1 MHMAASS
8 PATPHP
14 DLRRGDRGTSV
25 SPGTTGASSDS
36 PAPLR
41 EGREL
46 LRATER
52 YAFDSRGRSWLH
64 LLSTVS
70 LLVGA
75 LVVAGAAPWWPVQ
88 LAGSIL
94 ATLIFVRAFILFHD
108 FMHGSI
114 LKGSKVAE
122 GIFFVLGMI
131 LMTPPNAWRYGHNYH
146 HKHVGKRSE
155 ASTGSFPLLTT
166 EMWRKASKGDRLF
179 YRVARHP
186 LTIVFAI
193 LTVFAYSICVTNFL
207 KDPRKYWDSAAAL
220 LCHLI
225 GVPLLAYFGGFEPL
239 LFLYLIPVVSAGA
252 LGAYLFYSQHN
263 FVGMQVPDEEEWD
276 YHSASVATSS
286 YLETGALMRFF
297 TGNIGFH
304 HVHHLNAQI
313 PFYRLPQVM
322 AEMPELQNPVRTTLR
337 PRDVLGNLRL
347 KLWDESRREMVTF
360 RDVG

>member
-1 MHMAASS
+1 
-8 PATPHP
+8 
-14 DLRRGDRGTSV
+14 
-25 SPGTTGASSDS
+25 
-36 PAPLR
+36 
-41 EGREL
+41 
-46 LRATER
+46 
-52 YAFDSRGRSWLH
+52 
-64 LLSTVS
+64 
-70 LLVGA
+70 
-75 LVVAGAAPWWPVQ
+75 
-88 LAGSIL
+88 
-94 ATLIFVRAFILFHD
+94 
-108 FMHGSI
+108 
-114 LKGSKVAE
+114 
-122 GIFFVLGMI
+122 
-131 LMTPPNAWRYGHNYH
+131 
-146 HKHVGKRSE
+146 VGKRSE

-220 LCHLI
+220 LCHI
-225 GVPLLAYFGGFEPL
+225 VGAPLLAIYGGFEPL

-263 FVGMQVPDEEEWD
+263 FVGMQVPDEDEWD

-286 YLETGALMRFF
+286 YLETGPLMRFF
-297 TGNIGFH
+297 TGNIGYH

-322 AEMPELQNPVRTTLR
+322 AEMPELQHPIRTTLR

>member
-1 MHMAASS
+1 MQMAASS
-8 PATPHP
+8 PATPHSEP
-14 DLRRGDRGTSV
+14 RRGDRGTSV
-25 SPGTTGASSDS
+25 GSHSETLRTGRD
-36 PAPLR
+36 
-41 EGREL
+41 L

-52 YAFDSRGRSWLH
+52 YAFDSRSRSWLH
-64 LLSTVS
+64 LVTTVS

-108 FMHGSI
+108 FMHGAI

-166 EMWRKASKGDRLF
+166 SMWRQSSKGDRLF
-179 YRVARHP
+179 YRIARHP

-193 LTVFAYSICVTNFL
+193 LTVFAYSICFTNFRR
-207 KDPRKYWDSAAAL
+207 DPRKYWDSAAAL

-225 GVPLLAYFGGFEPL
+225 GVPLLAIYGGFEPL

-263 FVGMQVPDEEEWD
+263 FVGMQVPDEDEWD

-322 AEMPELQNPVRTTLR
+322 AEMPELQNPIRTTLR
-337 PRDVLGNLRL
+337 PRDVIGNLRL

-360 RDVG
+360 RDVATRDAS